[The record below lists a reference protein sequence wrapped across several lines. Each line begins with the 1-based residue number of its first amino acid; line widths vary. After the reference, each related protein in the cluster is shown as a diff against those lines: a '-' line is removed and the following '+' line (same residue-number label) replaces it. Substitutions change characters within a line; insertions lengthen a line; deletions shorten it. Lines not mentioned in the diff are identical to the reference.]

1 MLGQRLIESLDD
13 PVDPARGLL
22 VGYLWGGWIG
32 GFSVGR
38 FSVGRMGQDNDH
50 DGLVDMVKD
59 DQLVVEAEIQV
70 GEFSVIFGGVG

>member
-1 MLGQRLIESLDD
+1 
-13 PVDPARGLL
+13 
-22 VGYLWGGWIG
+22 
-32 GFSVGR
+32 
-38 FSVGRMGQDNDH
+38 MGQDNDH